1 MQLKVR
7 STLYLEAHLTNDSA
21 ALQLKARGRATL
33 NSAGNELSALFHDSG
48 VTGAFKKTLKFC
60 FSCYI

>member
-7 STLYLEAHLTNDSA
+7 STPYLRAHLTNDSA

-33 NSAGNELSALFHDSG
+33 NSTGNELSASWFSIL
-48 VTGAFKKTLKFC
+48 GAFFESSEKPFAK
-60 FSCYI
+60 I